1 MKFFTLELKYLI
13 TPFMLSKR
21 CFLYFRI
28 SIFKWIF
35 SSKIYSTIT
44 NSTFIVFNQI
54 HYSTKSLK
62 INQKTEEVSY
72 NIQNVCT
79 FVL

>member
-1 MKFFTLELKYLI
+1 
-13 TPFMLSKR
+13 MLSKR

-28 SIFKWIF
+28 SDKNIF
-35 SSKIYSTIT
+35 SSKKDNTIT

>member
-1 MKFFTLELKYLI
+1 
-13 TPFMLSKR
+13 MLSKR

-28 SIFKWIF
+28 SILKWIF
-35 SSKIYSTIT
+35 SSKSYSTIT
-44 NSTFIVFNQI
+44 NSIFIVFNQI
-54 HYSTKSLK
+54 LYSTKSLK

>member
-1 MKFFTLELKYLI
+1 
-13 TPFMLSKR
+13 MLSKR

-28 SIFKWIF
+28 SDNNIF
-35 SSKIYSTIT
+35 SSKKDNTIT

-54 HYSTKSLK
+54 LYSTKSLK